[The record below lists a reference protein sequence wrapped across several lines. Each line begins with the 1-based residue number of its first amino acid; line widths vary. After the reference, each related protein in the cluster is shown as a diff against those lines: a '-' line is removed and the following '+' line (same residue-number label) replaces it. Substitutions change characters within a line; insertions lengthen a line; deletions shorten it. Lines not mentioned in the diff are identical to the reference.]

1 MAEIRTPEGVMI
13 RVTSR
18 PPEFF
23 LRIVTPSG
31 LEFGWPVTKG
41 SIGYKVAEE
50 IVALAEPAPKGSN
63 VQKRQEEAGM
73 GFKLD
78 PREIGWA
85 PYVMIGGG
93 FGLGALVLAI
103 GMFLKHG

>member
-63 VQKRQEEAGM
+63 AKAAGGGGDGVQ
-73 GFKLD
+73 LD

>member
-31 LEFGWPVTKG
+31 LEFGWPVSKG
-41 SIGYKVAEE
+41 SIG
-50 IVALAEPAPKGSN
+50 
-63 VQKRQEEAGM
+63 
-73 GFKLD
+73 
-78 PREIGWA
+78 
-85 PYVMIGGG
+85 
-93 FGLGALVLAI
+93 
-103 GMFLKHG
+103 

>member
-50 IVALAEPAPKGSN
+50 IVALSAPADGSMAHAKGA
-63 VQKRQEEAGM
+63 KPATR
-73 GFKLD
+73 
-78 PREIGWA
+78 
-85 PYVMIGGG
+85 
-93 FGLGALVLAI
+93 
-103 GMFLKHG
+103 

>member
-1 MAEIRTPEGVMI
+1 MAD

-31 LEFGWPVTKG
+31 LEFGWPVSKG

-50 IVALAEPAPKGSN
+50 IVALAEPQNGSMAPAKGS
-63 VQKRQEEAGM
+63 KRA
-73 GFKLD
+73 K
-78 PREIGWA
+78 R
-85 PYVMIGGG
+85 GGTES
-93 FGLGALVLAI
+93 
-103 GMFLKHG
+103 

>member
-50 IVALAEPAPKGSN
+50 IVALAEPQNGSTAPAKGS
-63 VQKRQEEAGM
+63 KRA
-73 GFKLD
+73 K
-78 PREIGWA
+78 R
-85 PYVMIGGG
+85 GGTES
-93 FGLGALVLAI
+93 
-103 GMFLKHG
+103 

>member
-50 IVALAEPAPKGSN
+50 ILALAEPAPKGS
-63 VQKRQEEAGM
+63 KRA
-73 GFKLD
+73 K
-78 PREIGWA
+78 A
-85 PYVMIGGG
+85 SGGG
-93 FGLGALVLAI
+93 GDGVQA
-103 GMFLKHG
+103 